1 VSELPQSLAPEG
13 AKPSNPEVN
22 DPLEPLAEIVELFK
36 SIAETGEIAPSTPS
50 ASPVYYVDD
59 EPFDLAALLR
69 PPAVLQAAR
78 AEAATPVAPPQ
89 APPPAVPPPVAP
101 PPAAQPAPEEPAP
114 PSLPGMTV
122 EPTDLE
128 AVLAAASTAMAEVD
142 AHLAEAG
149 APVPTAEP
157 PVATAPDPEPAPG
170 EPVDEPGPT
179 DAAGVVL
186 AALASQRA
194 AEGSPL
200 YVSETTPPPPRAPSA
215 FADLLEPVRPAP
227 DVAPPTTP
235 TAPRGRRLLLRV
247 LVAAVVLALMAGTGW
262 FLARGPLARETADP
276 VPSTAPRTTSV
287 PIAPRQAEYAAVIT
301 AVRAATDL
309 SSLSSAADGATTLA
323 QEFAGLSGATPAGT
337 ALVRAQTGALQAFGS
352 LDALTPANVSAQF
365 PALMSTLTTASR
377 AVTKA
382 RAALPGDDPGTDT
395 APATRHV
402 RSLLGPLALDGLT
415 ARLDTLVKKVGAATT
430 TAGLRAAAADS
441 FQVRVAS
448 EDTVTVLGA
457 TGTLGS
463 RAAELQ
469 QATSAISAMKDID
482 GDHLADWAP
491 ISTRLKTSL
500 GALGRPI
507 APVQRTDQMID
518 AATLLIKAW
527 EKLHAGPDAA
537 TLTAYSDR
545 VTKAM
550 RSWTTAW
557 SGLPKVTVDQP
568 TSFDLTTRFYKT
580 SRALSSATTALSKI
594 VIPDDAPAALV
605 SAHRDLVAL
614 ASRGRATALAGHAMA
629 LAAEDCGADCTMG
642 PGKEWTAFA
651 RARTKVGDPA
661 AAKAAWQSA
670 YAAAA
675 AEAAA
680 VPDDSEKP
688 EV

>member
-1 VSELPQSLAPEG
+1 MAR
-13 AKPSNPEVN
+13 PEVS

-50 ASPVYYVDD
+50 ESPVYYVDD

-78 AEAATPVAPPQ
+78 AEAATA
-89 APPPAVPPPVAP
+89 PVAP
-101 PPAAQPAPEEPAP
+101 PPPAP
-114 PSLPGMTV
+114 PPPPAKAEAAAPPPFPDGIA
-122 EPTDLE
+122 EPTELQ
-128 AVLAAASTAMAEVD
+128 AVLAAASSAMAEVD

-157 PVATAPDPEPAPG
+157 PAATESDPGAAPAEPID
-170 EPVDEPGPT
+170 EPVRT

-194 AEGSPL
+194 AEGAPID
-200 YVSETTPPPPRAPSA
+200 VAETTPAPPRPPSA

-227 DVAPPTTP
+227 DVAPPTTQ

-247 LVAAVVLALMAGTGW
+247 LVAAVALALMAGTGW
-262 FLARGPLARETADP
+262 FLARGPLARQTADP

-287 PIAPRQAEYAAVIT
+287 PIAPRQAEYTAVIT
-301 AVRAATDL
+301 AVRAANDL

-323 QEFAGLSGATPAGT
+323 QEFASLSGATPAGT

-377 AVTKA
+377 AVSKA

-402 RSLLGPLALDGLT
+402 RSLLGPLALDELT

-448 EDTVTVLGA
+448 EDTVAVLGT
-457 TGTLGS
+457 TGALGR

-469 QATSAISAMKDID
+469 QATSAVAAMKDID
-482 GDHLADWAP
+482 GDHLADWTP

-557 SGLPKVTVDQP
+557 AGLPKVTVDQP
-568 TSFDLTTRFYKT
+568 TSFDLTTRFYRT
-580 SRALSSATTALSKI
+580 SRALSGATTTLSKI

-605 SAHRDLVAL
+605 RAHRDLVAL

-680 VPDDSEKP
+680 VPDDSDKP